1 MSPNFD
7 SSDAFERNG
16 RKPARR
22 TSKQQIPAHKN
33 HQGHPGHHET
43 QRRRHAA
50 DCDEAS
56 LEIRNA
62 LRSC

>member
-1 MSPNFD
+1 MFPLFD
-7 SSDAFERNG
+7 ATDAYGRNG
-16 RKPARR
+16 RKSAHRG
-22 TSKQQIPAHKN
+22 SKHQAPVQKN
-33 HQGHPGHHET
+33 HQAHPGRHEP

-62 LRSC
+62 LRSY